1 MVLHSPKILT
11 SEEKATTTIRSSSFT
26 AALKALWGR
35 GDKCQPRPL
44 LVEYCSTVQLWM
56 ERGIDHLM
64 GILDCGMRRVF
75 GWPLALLVVNVPSVS
90 IHPVKCSCEDGAEL
104 PSQFSPWV

>member
-1 MVLHSPKILT
+1 MSAKAASGGILSHSP
-11 SEEKATTTIRSSSFT
+11 AVD
-26 AALKALWGR
+26 G
-35 GDKCQPRPL
+35 
-44 LVEYCSTVQLWM
+44 
-56 ERGIDHLM
+56 RGIDHLM